1 MENSDIISLWKSYD
15 KKLEDN
21 LLFNK
26 KNAEDITKLKVQSL
40 IGSMKPLKIFTI
52 LIGIIWVGI
61 VDILIINLFHE
72 ANPIFL
78 ISAGIQV
85 LLTKLAI
92 GIYLYQM
99 VLIHQIDISSPILK
113 TQEKLTR
120 LKSTTLW
127 IARLL
132 FLQLPF
138 WTTFYWNESMLVNG
152 NVWLYTLQFL
162 VTSVFSF
169 IAIWLFFN
177 IRYVNRNKRWF
188 QIIFSGN
195 FTLKLK
201 NLRWKKARSNISV
214 CNTPLPPFRGQSE
227 FRISGGSGID
237 GQLEMHG
244 RASLQ
249 IQNSNKMP
257 ILKPIS

>member
-1 MENSDIISLWKSYD
+1 MENSDIINLWKSYD
-15 KKLEDN
+15 KKLEEN
-21 LLFNK
+21 LLINK

-40 IGSMKPLKIFTI
+40 IGSLKPLKIFTI
-52 LIGIIWVGI
+52 LVGIIWVCI
-61 VDILIINLFHE
+61 VDILIINLFKE

-99 VLIHQIDISSPILK
+99 ILINQVDVSNPILK
-113 TQEKLTR
+113 TQEKLAR

-138 WTTFYWNESMLVNG
+138 WTTFYWNESMIENG
-152 NVWLYTLQFL
+152 NVWLYILQFL

-177 IRYVNRNKRWF
+177 IRYANRNMRWF
-188 QIIFSGN
+188 QIIFRGKEWSPIVKSMELYAEIEEFKVGN
-195 FTLKLK
+195 T
-201 NLRWKKARSNISV
+201 RS
-214 CNTPLPPFRGQSE
+214 
-227 FRISGGSGID
+227 
-237 GQLEMHG
+237 
-244 RASLQ
+244 SL
-249 IQNSNKMP
+249 
-257 ILKPIS
+257 

>member
-1 MENSDIISLWKSYD
+1 MENTDIINLWKSYD
-15 KKLEDN
+15 KKLEEN
-21 LLFNK
+21 LILNK

-40 IGSMKPLKIFTI
+40 IASMKPLKIFTI
-52 LIGIIWVGI
+52 VIGIIWVGI
-61 VDILIINLFHE
+61 VDTLIINFFHE

-99 VLIHQIDISSPILK
+99 VLIHQVDISNPILK

-127 IARLL
+127 ITRLL

-138 WTTFYWNESMLVNG
+138 WTTFYWNESMLENG

-177 IRYVNRNKRWF
+177 IRYANRNKRWF
-188 QIIFSGN
+188 QIIFSG
-195 FTLKLK
+195 KE
-201 NLRWKKARSNISV
+201 W
-214 CNTPLPPFRGQSE
+214 TPIVKSMELYSE
-227 FRISGGSGID
+227 IKEFKVD
-237 GQLEMHG
+237 
-244 RASLQ
+244 
-249 IQNSNKMP
+249 KD
-257 ILKPIS
+257 

>member
-1 MENSDIISLWKSYD
+1 MENTDIINLWKSYD
-15 KKLEDN
+15 KKLEEN
-21 LLFNK
+21 LVLNK

-92 GIYLYQM
+92 GIYFYQM
-99 VLIHQIDISSPILK
+99 VLIHQVDICNPILK

-138 WTTFYWNESMLVNG
+138 WTTFYWNKSMLESG
-152 NVWLYTLQFL
+152 NIWLYTLQFL
-162 VTSVFSF
+162 VTSVFLF

-177 IRYVNRNKRWF
+177 IKYANRNRRWF
-188 QIIFSGN
+188 QIIFSGKEWTPIVKSMELYSEIEE
-195 FTLKLK
+195 FKVVK
-201 NLRWKKARSNISV
+201 N
-214 CNTPLPPFRGQSE
+214 
-227 FRISGGSGID
+227 
-237 GQLEMHG
+237 
-244 RASLQ
+244 
-249 IQNSNKMP
+249 
-257 ILKPIS
+257 